1 MTMHDDPAAVAA
13 KVAPP
18 GRRDG
23 PTAATPT
30 YGQLLQLDE
39 LLTMQAQLCEVHDE
53 LFFIVAHQVYEL
65 WFKVILFELESAR
78 DRIFADDVPRALYS
92 LRRVRALERVL
103 VEQVDTLETI
113 SPGSFLALRTAL
125 SASSGF
131 QSAQFREIEFL
142 SGLKD
147 RSYLDRADLLPVER
161 ARLER
166 RLREPTLWDAFC
178 ALLRRRGEPD
188 LLQLLRRDVSD
199 SDVLVLAEAL
209 LDHDEGFGLWR
220 SRHVHMVERMI
231 GHKPG
236 TGGSSGVSYLR
247 STLAKRFFPR
257 LWELRSAL

>member
-1 MTMHDDPAAVAA
+1 MTMHDEPAAVAHE
-13 KVAPP
+13 VAPP
-18 GRRDG
+18 GRDG

-30 YGQLLQLDE
+30 YGQILRLDE

-113 SPGSFLALRTAL
+113 SPGSFLALRRAL

-147 RSYLDRADLLPVER
+147 RSYLDRVDVLPVER

-166 RLREPTLWDAFC
+166 RLHEPTLWDAFC
-178 ALLRRRGEPD
+178 ALLRCRDEPD

-209 LDHDEGFGLWR
+209 LDHDEGFCLWR

-231 GHKPG
+231 GHKRG